1 MFLPSPCPSGRP
13 APRRSSFR
21 AALLR
26 EIPSR
31 LASCRMALS
40 RSSSNPLIVS
50 CFILSISM
58 IHLMRHLDSQ
68 YRLHAQRSRNR
79 AHIEQIYASGIEGRY
94 QEAAP
99 TDRIGVIK

>member
-1 MFLPSPCPSGRP
+1 MFLPSPWPSGRP
-13 APRRSSFR
+13 APRLSSFR

-50 CFILSISM
+50 CFMPVTPRVTKCIT
-58 IHLMRHLDSQ
+58 MR
-68 YRLHAQRSRNR
+68 
-79 AHIEQIYASGIEGRY
+79 QI
-94 QEAAP
+94 
-99 TDRIGVIK
+99 IGFMQ